1 MASTENK
8 VERSTTQ
15 ARAGVTGHH
24 VVTVLVLST
33 VAVIVG
39 FAAIYLVYFA
49 H

>member
-1 MASTENK
+1 MSTNENQ
-8 VERSTTQ
+8 VRRNTTQ

-24 VVTVLVLST
+24 VTTVLVLST

-39 FAAIYLVYFA
+39 FAAIYLIYFA